1 MKLFVQHLLKKV
13 QGDAVMEY
21 MKVYKSMMK
30 FFGKCMMIKEGKEV
44 PMTVLSLIVEMMGW
58 IKDELMNVSC
68 MLLITTISYYNYYGY
83 YYGYYD

>member
-1 MKLFVQHLLKKV
+1 
-13 QGDAVMEY
+13 MEY

-83 YYGYYD
+83 YYGYYDYDYYNT

>member
-1 MKLFVQHLLKKV
+1 
-13 QGDAVMEY
+13 MEY

-58 IKDELMNVSC
+58 IKDELMNVGC
-68 MLLITTISYYNYYGY
+68 VLFTNIISYYSTYCSTNNRDVCFIGRMKRR
-83 YYGYYD
+83 